1 MNRRDVAFLAGPVQA
16 TGGRSARSGARVEE
30 GQRGRGDGSPR
41 GHAGALPPSPGDWA
55 PYTHLQ
61 ESGAPPPV
69 PRSLAS

>member
-1 MNRRDVAFLAGPVQA
+1 MNRRDAAFLAGPVQA
-16 TGGRSARSGARVEE
+16 TRGRSARVEE

-41 GHAGALPPSPGDWA
+41 GHAGALPPLPGDWA